1 MPTSLLS
8 ADSQFPDLEKTQ
20 SDKEKFEILSNYLY
34 MLLEQLRYTLSNLGL
49 DNFNA
54 SEFLKM
60 GETITGPIY
69 IQLEDDD
76 ERLNQLQITAEGLS
90 GRISD
95 TEGNV
100 TALQATSAGLAARI
114 SSAEGNI
121 TSLQA
126 TSAGLAAQISDANGN
141 IASLQATATS
151 LTSRVSDAEGNISVV
166 QQTVNGLTVTDAS
179 GTTRI
184 KGSSVETGSL
194 NLTGAITWSDLSSGV
209 QSDINDAVDTADTA
223 YSLARTAN
231 TTASDLDDIITEW
244 KYVKN
249 GTTYIDGGM
258 IMVGTIIVDELY
270 GDTIYL
276 YDDAGKTA
284 GTISTTG
291 ATSTSKRK
299 IVIKSG
305 AIEFN
310 ASDGNVYMESGG
322 GEYLHI
328 QAGGDIVCGLADF
341 VPNNTET
348 WSLGSSLKSWNDIY
362 AVNCACDCSDLNK
375 KHDVVYDITKY
386 DDFFDALR
394 PISFSFNN
402 GKSGR
407 THIGLGAQDV
417 EQALLDC
424 GLTSMDFAGLVKA
437 EKKDSGGSANEGE
450 YDYFLR
456 YGEFIS
462 LLIEQV
468 QKLKTRVARL
478 EGAA

>member
-60 GETITGPIY
+60 GETITEPIY

-209 QSDINDAVDTADTA
+209 QADIDDAVDTADTA

-231 TTASDLDDIITEW
+231 STASDLDDIITEW

-291 ATSTSKRK
+291 ATSTSNRK
-299 IVIKSG
+299 IVIDSG
-305 AIEFN
+305 AIELTT
-310 ASDGNVYMESGG
+310 SDGDIFMESGG

-328 QAGGDIVCGLADF
+328 QSGGDIVCGLADF
-341 VPNNTET
+341 VPNNNAT
-348 WSLGSSLKSWNDIY
+348 WNLGNTRKYWDTVYCSTCEGTTSDREKKNSIIY
-362 AVNCACDCSDLNK
+362 GLEA
-375 KHDVVYDITKY
+375 YDAL
-386 DDFFDALR
+386 FDGLR
-394 PISFSFNN
+394 PISYRLNS

-407 THIGLGAQDV
+407 RHMGLCAQDV
-417 EQALLDC
+417 EQLLADCGISTLDC
-424 GLTSMDFAGLVKA
+424 AALIKSPRADDDGN
-437 EKKDSGGSANEGE
+437 EIEGE
-450 YDYFLR
+450 YDYALR